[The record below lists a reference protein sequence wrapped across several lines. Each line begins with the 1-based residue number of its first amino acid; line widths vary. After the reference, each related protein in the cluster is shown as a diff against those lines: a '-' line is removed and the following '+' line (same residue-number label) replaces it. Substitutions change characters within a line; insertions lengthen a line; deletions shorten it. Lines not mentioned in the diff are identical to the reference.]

1 MFGKRKGDLDKAN
14 ISNPEKE
21 EKKENMEKQENPQE
35 NIEVL
40 KNDIEEDLSEKIEE
54 VKEENNEIV
63 DDIQKKEGSNDYDVK
78 KAKEITKKSENEVI
92 KTTKKAKE
100 DIKDVS
106 LDDESRSRDS
116 FLKGNDF
123 EKNLKEN
130 QVILNPDITEDNK
143 KENISTEKEQEV
155 KDIEKKIKEIDEELE
170 TGNFKAKGSKKNRK
184 KDREILV
191 KKLDK
196 LNKELEKKEEKPE
209 VKEESAEEKIED
221 ENVFSKEEQEIKDIE
236 KQIEEVDKELN
247 NKNLK
252 NRDIKKALKNKKIRL
267 ERRKKDLEI
276 NLVVKEES
284 TEEKPEEK
292 PEVKEESTEEKPE
305 VKEELVEEA
314 EEKVEEKPEVKE
326 EPVEEKVEEKLEE
339 DFFTEKDLLNLF
351 EEKNIKKEDLEKVNG
366 FSELDLSAQKMVF
379 DFFDRICL
387 EKAQDSIKREEI
399 DEINKKQTKLGK
411 KSAMFKNIFKH
422 KKREKA
428 AVEKSFKE
436 GFSKESE
443 AELTNLVEAFK
454 SSEIKSEFS
463 SEGEIVFDFIEKD
476 KMGDE
481 KFIESLEG
489 KDVLGDL
496 NKKANVL
503 ANTPKYKQYESKKA
517 KANYE
522 KAQKEYEDGKKAL
535 EKALKSMGKTDKEI
549 LQSLIDIDSKV
560 NNVQFMADYPDLNQE
575 WLKMKDGKL
584 KRLFNSIGSGGLK
597 NIPADKAKFFIGGAV
612 ARQLSKIGVA
622 AVVGTATTAT
632 ALASFAAIPLTAA
645 GIGAARGRH
654 KGKKEILE
662 SEKKIDKKD
671 HWKDSKLF
679 QEKSQER
686 KKNYDEY
693 KKFFNDNNVQ
703 ELLSKRKNDED
714 TLNEDEK
721 NLLEKNDELVNVL
734 RQKNQEIFELRD
746 DNRSKIERATFRS
759 KDLSDKLDFLI
770 NKIESNKKNKEYVKN
785 NLNNDLNTLKRR
797 IEFTTKKSKDNLI
810 NFGNSK
816 ENLNNNFNFSK
827 KLAEAQMYLTEN
839 VDLIDKNQEYKVMG
853 EEKGGSLE
861 FVKVDANKRAE
872 KLLNYFEEIQGSKLK
887 KERKEHIKKAMIR
900 GAKTGAIFSAAGA
913 ASMDF
918 ISGDGIMDIASDAIS
933 KTSEF
938 VKEDILSSEN
948 LINSYDEIKDWPESL
963 LKHVGESGEIT
974 DQDRTLVEFFSDH
987 SDLTPSEQ
995 EAIFSSNIS
1004 NENEAE
1010 FLLGEIRAVK
1020 EEIQVGSNFTAT
1032 LRNALKGCNDN
1043 TKDAFIKNVNEKF
1056 NIFSEETILGDENR
1070 DELLKKAVNRLSV
1083 EGANEDSGVANLV
1096 YEGNILKI
1104 NSETGDWEILQG
1116 SSKFEPKAVE
1126 LPKVS
1131 EYIEPERVD
1140 EIKEMASKKFDYFDN
1155 SFGGELKEAYDTDL
1169 LHENIDSNMGSSFG
1183 AEPSLEDV
1191 EIDVE
1196 DASISNSPEEY
1207 VQPKAEVNDVE
1218 VGGEDATVE
1227 NAVKEEIDSEELQV
1241 KHFSNEAEILNNQS
1255 FEKINENIG
1264 PKYESQEERDYV
1276 VSLMVKNADVD
1287 GDSDFISEESL
1298 KRQAGNLYDVSDD
1311 EVKDILRKQ
1320 LIEREYP
1327 GIEPDKAELMFRTE
1341 VINKAAPNIGNEI
1354 FTSRSEDIFDPNKVY
1369 NISGNNFCLV
1379 NRLDEITKIDGF
1391 YDNLTKKDQNKLL
1404 KIIEDIQDRKIFDKE
1419 KHSKKLNKF
1428 LLDVYE
1434 EYRGQ

>member
-1 MFGKRKGDLDKAN
+1 MFGKRKSDLDKVN

-40 KNDIEEDLSEKIEE
+40 KNDIEEGLSEKLEE

-78 KAKEITKKSENEVI
+78 KAEEITKKSENEVI
-92 KTTKKAKE
+92 KTTEKAKK

-106 LDDESRSRDS
+106 LDDESRLRDS
-116 FLKGNDF
+116 FLKGNNF

-143 KENISTEKEQEV
+143 KENISIEKEQEV
-155 KDIEKKIKEIDEELE
+155 KDIEKQIKEIDEELE

-184 KDREILV
+184 KDRENLV

-209 VKEESAEEKIED
+209 VKEES
-221 ENVFSKEEQEIKDIE
+221 
-236 KQIEEVDKELN
+236 
-247 NKNLK
+247 
-252 NRDIKKALKNKKIRL
+252 
-267 ERRKKDLEI
+267 
-276 NLVVKEES
+276 
-284 TEEKPEEK
+284 
-292 PEVKEESTEEKPE
+292 EVK
-305 VKEELVEEA
+305 KETA
-314 EEKVEEKPEVKE
+314 EEKVER
-326 EPVEEKVEEKLEE
+326 
-339 DFFTEKDLLNLF
+339 DSFTEKDLLNLF

-387 EKAQDSIKREEI
+387 EKAQDNIKREEI

-411 KSAMFKNIFKH
+411 KSAIFKNIFKH

-428 AVEKSFKE
+428 AVERSFKE

-443 AELTNLVEAFK
+443 AELINLVEAFK
-454 SSEIKSEFS
+454 NSEIKSEFS
-463 SEGEIVFDFIEKD
+463 PEGEIVFDFIEKD

-503 ANTPKYKQYESKKA
+503 ANIPKYKQYESKKS

-535 EKALKSMGKTDKEI
+535 EKALKNMGKTDKEI
-549 LQSLIDIDSKV
+549 LQTLIDIDSKV
-560 NNVQFMADYPDLNQE
+560 NNVQFMADYPDLKQE
-575 WLKMKDGKL
+575 WMKMKEGKL
-584 KRLFNSIGSGGLK
+584 KRLFNNIGSGGLK

-612 ARQLSKIGVA
+612 ARQLSKVGVA

-645 GIGAARGRH
+645 GIGAARERY

-671 HWKDSKLF
+671 HWRDSKLF
-679 QEKSQER
+679 QEKKE
-686 KKNYDEY
+686 KYDEY
-693 KKFFNDNNVQ
+693 KEFFNDNNIQ
-703 ELLSKRKNDED
+703 ELLNKKKNDED
-714 TLNEDEK
+714 VLNEDEK

-746 DNRSKIERATFRS
+746 NNRNKIERSTLRS

-770 NKIESNKKNKEYVKN
+770 NKIESNKKDKEYVKN

-827 KLAEAQMYLTEN
+827 KLAEAHMYLSEN
-839 VDLIDKNQEYKVMG
+839 SELI
-853 EEKGGSLE
+853 EKESNYLVE
-861 FVKVDANKRAE
+861 KKENERKDSFLQDPQKRAE

-913 ASMDF
+913 AGMDL

-933 KTSEF
+933 KTTEFIKEGTIDAAEDLSNITEDVFSASGFGGAVSQVSEE
-938 VKEDILSSEN
+938 VAPQALDVAGDTVCIEDLSQPVDNASEILGREVSIREPLILKHIKLLEDLNIPDNVPIDDHLVEIINDPDLPSKEDILSSEN
-948 LINSYDEIKDWPESL
+948 LISSYDEIKDWPEDL
-963 LKHVGESGEIT
+963 LKHVVESGEVT
-974 DQDRTLVEFFSDH
+974 DQDRALVEFFSDH
-987 SDLTPSEQ
+987 GDLTLSEQ

-1020 EEIQVGSNFTAT
+1020 EEIQEGSNFTAT
-1032 LRNALKGCNDN
+1032 LKNALKGCNND

-1070 DELLKKAVNRLSV
+1070 DELLEKAVNRLSV
-1083 EGANEDSGVANLV
+1083 EGANEDSGAANLV
-1096 YEGNILKI
+1096 YKGNILKI

-1116 SSKFEPKAVE
+1116 SSKFEPKAVG
-1126 LPKVS
+1126 LLRAS
-1131 EYIEPERVD
+1131 EHIEPERAD

-1155 SFGGELKEAYDTDL
+1155 SFGGELKEAYDTEL
-1169 LHENIDSNMGSSFG
+1169 LNENIDSGIDSIFG
-1183 AEPSLEDV
+1183 AESSLKDT
-1191 EIDVE
+1191 EINVE
-1196 DASISNSPEEY
+1196 DASVLNNSEEY
-1207 VQPKAEVNDVE
+1207 VQPEVEVNDIE

-1227 NAVKEEIDSEELQV
+1227 NVVKEEIDNEEPQV
-1241 KHFSNEAEILNNQS
+1241 KHFLNEVEISNKQS
-1255 FEKINENIG
+1255 LEQVNENIG
-1264 PKYESQEERDYV
+1264 PKYESREERDYIIDI
-1276 VSLMVKNADVD
+1276 MVKNAD
-1287 GDSDFISEESL
+1287 ISEGSIPVPEEDL
-1298 KRQAGNLYDVSDD
+1298 ERQIGQIYDVSDN
-1311 EVKDILRKQ
+1311 EVKDILKKQ
-1320 LIEREYP
+1320 IIEREYS
-1327 GIEPDKAELMFRTE
+1327 GVDFDKAELMFRSE
-1341 VINKAAPNIGNEI
+1341 IIKKAAPNIGDEI
-1354 FTSRSEDIFDPNKVY
+1354 FTSRSEDVFDPNQVY
-1369 NISGNNFCLV
+1369 DISGNNFCLV
-1379 NRLDEITKIDGF
+1379 DRLEEITKIDNF
-1391 YDNLTKKDQNKLL
+1391 YDNLTKKDQKKLL
-1404 KIIEDIQDRKIFDKE
+1404 KIIEDIQDKNTFNKDR
-1419 KHSKKLNKF
+1419 HSKKLTNF
-1428 LLDVYE
+1428 LLDTYE
-1434 EYRGQ
+1434 EYSK